1 MVAAVL
7 LLAMSCNIVH
17 LAGVLIGE
25 TFISARY
32 AMRKKSRKSPS
43 LLPPPRF
50 VNLAVPSWAYGQQ
63 ALVGNDMIIPSK
75 LIRAALVCVAKN
87 DPRYYLCGIH
97 ITPKYIEST
106 NGRVALRMEHGIRT
120 KRDIIVQFEG
130 KMPAKA
136 ETTELIFNKEPLA
149 IHRDQYLNRL
159 AITGI
164 KLIDGRFPD
173 LGKIIPKKF
182 NLSANPVIQ
191 AEYLGYPTKMFS
203 CEGNFIPMQ
212 IWPSGEFDAV
222 KIKFNKQID
231 TAYGNPQFIVMPCRD
246 DYFKVKEQ
254 ES

>member
-1 MVAAVL
+1 
-7 LLAMSCNIVH
+7 
-17 LAGVLIGE
+17 
-25 TFISARY
+25 
-32 AMRKKSRKSPS
+32 
-43 LLPPPRF
+43 
-50 VNLAVPSWAYGQQ
+50 
-63 ALVGNDMIIPSK
+63 MIIPSK

-130 KMPAKA
+130 KIPAKA

-191 AEYLGYPTKMFS
+191 A
-203 CEGNFIPMQ
+203 
-212 IWPSGEFDAV
+212 
-222 KIKFNKQID
+222 
-231 TAYGNPQFIVMPCRD
+231 
-246 DYFKVKEQ
+246 
-254 ES
+254 

>member
-1 MVAAVL
+1 
-7 LLAMSCNIVH
+7 
-17 LAGVLIGE
+17 
-25 TFISARY
+25 
-32 AMRKKSRKSPS
+32 
-43 LLPPPRF
+43 
-50 VNLAVPSWAYGQQ
+50 
-63 ALVGNDMIIPSK
+63 MIIPSK

-182 NLSANPVIQ
+182 NLSANPIIQ

-222 KIKFNKQID
+222 KIKFNKKID
-231 TAYGNPQFIVMPCRD
+231 TAYGNPQFIVIPCRD